1 MPAVAQALT
10 IARRAPAAQVGVA
23 QAFESARA
31 RGGVR
36 LALAAGALA
45 AAGLALYF
53 GWRRLGGPQLLGSGL
68 SRRRA
73 PCPRP
78 PGPGCAQLPGGGAL
92 PARAR
97 PVPECQISSLLRLG
111 SSRDCSIVAVPCSCP
126 FHIFRVL
133 FGGPRK

>member
-1 MPAVAQALT
+1 M
-10 IARRAPAAQVGVA
+10 A

-53 GWRRLGGPQLLGSGL
+53 GWRRLGGPQLLGGGL

-73 PCPRP
+73 PCPRL
-78 PGPGCAQLPGGGAL
+78 PGPGCA
-92 PARAR
+92 PAAGRRRPAGAR
-97 PVPECQISSLLRLG
+97 PACACMPDLQPASPGLKLGLRPAHALTQSFQGLLFLA
-111 SSRDCSIVAVPCSCP
+111 SAPN
-126 FHIFRVL
+126 
-133 FGGPRK
+133 